1 MTEQRH
7 DKLKIVEM
15 LGFSSAKSLV
25 ELTCHIAECLTSL
38 ECLKLEAC
46 QSSFRCSGPENKGSK
61 CSPLPV
67 DVLMEAQRALL
78 AIRTYIEPKVPS
90 RVKFNVVEP
99 CSRCH
104 ALEL

>member
-1 MTEQRH
+1 MEHVSIIRDPSDLRRMTEQRH

-67 DVLMEAQRALL
+67 DVLMEAQRA
-78 AIRTYIEPKVPS
+78 IGHQDI
-90 RVKFNVVEP
+90 
-99 CSRCH
+99 H
-104 ALEL
+104 